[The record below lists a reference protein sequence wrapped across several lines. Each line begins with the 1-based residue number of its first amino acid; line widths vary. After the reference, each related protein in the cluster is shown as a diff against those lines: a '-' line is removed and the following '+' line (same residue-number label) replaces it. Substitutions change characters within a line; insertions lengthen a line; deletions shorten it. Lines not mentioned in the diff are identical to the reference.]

1 MDGGRTARHSAAA
14 RRWSH
19 RRRRRLLVALQLVC
33 VGLTFVAAVAQE
45 RVAEQPPTT
54 TTTVSSHP
62 HRHHA
67 ARRAS
72 EQPTSTQDVADSPA
86 DHVDLVDS
94 GRSVRSVYDPAE
106 ANSRSLRRKE
116 TPVNYR
122 LYDDLL
128 RNYNKA
134 ARPVRHPNQVIRVSA
149 SAFMYQIF
157 KLVSSVGRPPTNRKG
172 RKEGNKRL

>member
-19 RRRRRLLVALQLVC
+19 RRRRRLLVALQFVC

-45 RVAEQPPTT
+45 RATEQPTT
-54 TTTVSSHP
+54 TTTTAPPHA

-67 ARRAS
+67 ARRS
-72 EQPTSTQDVADSPA
+72 PEQPTSSEDVAESPNDPA
-86 DHVDLVDS
+86 DLVDF
-94 GRSVRSVYDPAE
+94 GRSVRSAYDPAE

-157 KLVSSVGRPPTNRKG
+157 KLVSSVGRPPTKRKKEG
-172 RKEGNKRL
+172 RK